1 MNEITRPQAPVARPM
16 LGSPLPHWC
25 RIVMNR
31 ATSDFVSGL
40 GPERLD
46 ALEIS
51 GTAWRDAGFRSYE
64 SAAYPVFDICR
75 DRTSRTYDL
84 IIAEQVFE
92 HIRHPRDAARNVLGM
107 LRQGGVFVITT
118 PFLIKYHPEP
128 LDLWRWTATGMRGF
142 LEDAG
147 FSVIAAE
154 SWGNRACVAGNFD
167 TWMDHDPG
175 RHSLENEPEFPMVVW
190 AFARRV
196 QMQTPRDRLAAYVR
210 VMRRKLRRPAG

>member
-1 MNEITRPQAPVARPM
+1 
-16 LGSPLPHWC
+16 
-25 RIVMNR
+25 MNR

-40 GPERLD
+40 GPARLD

-75 DRTSRTYDL
+75 DRTSRTYDI

-92 HIRHPRDAARNVLGM
+92 HIRHPRAAARNVLGM

-128 LDLWRWTATGMRGF
+128 LDLWRWTATGMRAF

-147 FSVIAAE
+147 FSVMAAE
-154 SWGNRACVAGNFD
+154 SWGNQACVAGNFE
-167 TWMDHDPG
+167 TWMDYDP
-175 RHSLENEPEFPMVVW
+175 RQHSLENEPEFPMVVW
-190 AFARRV
+190 AFARRAGPR
-196 QMQTPRDRLAAYVR
+196 TLRDRLAAYVR
-210 VMRRKLRRPAG
+210 VARRKLHQARGPHP